1 MKRVALLLAI
11 TFIAC
16 KTSTHETNQKK
27 TNPETTETQS
37 ETKVSPKSESEVI
50 KKIEPKE
57 VLSIVED
64 EELVLPMSVED
75 EAHHVYNSVP
85 VALSYRS
92 QELGTHSNESYDRI
106 TENTFKHVATEPLS
120 TFSIDVDKASY
131 SNMRRMINGGETIR
145 KDAIKIEELINYF
158 DYSYQEPKNG
168 HPFSIQ
174 ADIGNTP

>member
-57 VLSIVED
+57 VLSIVC
-64 EELVLPMSVED
+64 
-75 EAHHVYNSVP
+75 
-85 VALSYRS
+85 
-92 QELGTHSNESYDRI
+92 I
-106 TENTFKHVATEPLS
+106 F
-120 TFSIDVDKASY
+120 
-131 SNMRRMINGGETIR
+131 
-145 KDAIKIEELINYF
+145 
-158 DYSYQEPKNG
+158 
-168 HPFSIQ
+168 HPFSVAHRQ
-174 ADIGNTP
+174 LTKADKKNNNRTVAETLIIET